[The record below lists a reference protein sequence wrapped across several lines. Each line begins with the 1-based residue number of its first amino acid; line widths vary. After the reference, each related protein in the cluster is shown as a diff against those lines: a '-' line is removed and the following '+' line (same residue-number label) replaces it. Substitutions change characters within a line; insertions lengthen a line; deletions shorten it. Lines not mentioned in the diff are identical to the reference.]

1 MQAARSCSNAV
12 CEGRGSFKEDIL
24 RGIFEGSAN
33 RGWKTR
39 ERFDSP
45 AWGFYEIKSE
55 DHYQEGYGGVRVEP
69 VKYVALVGMDHHEK
83 GQDIQ

>member
-1 MQAARSCSNAV
+1 M
-12 CEGRGSFKEDIL
+12 

-45 AWGFYEIKSE
+45 AWGFYELKSE

-69 VKYVALVGMDHHEK
+69 LEYAALLGMDHKEAMNK
-83 GQDIQ
+83 VKEYNDAVAEAILAQG